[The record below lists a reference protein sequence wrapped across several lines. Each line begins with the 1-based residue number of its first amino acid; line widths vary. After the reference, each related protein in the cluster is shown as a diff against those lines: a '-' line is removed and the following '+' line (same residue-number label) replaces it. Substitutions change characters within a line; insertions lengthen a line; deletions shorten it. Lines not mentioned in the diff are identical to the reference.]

1 MTGTFSVQYTFT
13 GPEGVKEAFNLKI
26 DTETIERVHAPVVKP
41 PSWAELSFEQ
51 CPHCP
56 LSADAHPYCPVAV
69 NLVVI
74 VDSFKGLMSYEQI
87 HLEVVVED
95 RHIAQE
101 TTVQKGISSLMGLL
115 IATSGCPYTQFFKP
129 MARFHLPLA
138 SQAETVFR
146 ATASYLLAQY
156 FLHRDGMPVDYE
168 LTGLT
173 GIYEDM
179 QVVNVHVAK
188 RLRSAIETDPA
199 VNAIILLDVYSK
211 SMPIVIED
219 SLEEIR
225 PLFES
230 FFEHLAGFQL

>member
-1 MTGTFSVQYTFT
+1 MTDTFSVHYTFS
-13 GPEGVKEAFNLKI
+13 GPERAKEKFHLEI
-26 DTETIERVHAPVVKP
+26 DKDTIERVQVPIIKP
-41 PSWAELSFEQ
+41 PAWTEMSFEQ

-56 LSADAHPYCPVAV
+56 WTADSHPYCPVAV
-69 NLVVI
+69 NLVMI
-74 VDSFKGLMSYEQI
+74 VDSFKGLLSYEQI

-95 RHIAQE
+95 RRIAQE

-115 IATSGCPYTQFFKP
+115 IATSGCVYTQFFKP

-146 ATASYLLAQY
+146 ATAAYLLAQY
-156 FLHRDGMPVDYE
+156 FLRKDGMPVDYD

-211 SMPIVIED
+211 SLPIVIED

-225 PLFES
+225 PLFKS
-230 FFEHLAGFQL
+230 FFNHLAGFRM